1 MMIISKIKVGG
12 SRAKSISDCLPF
24 DGAIHANNI
33 GLARGLWV
41 LLDSAQVEISELAS
55 MEQEIHVLVKE
66 LSSNSS

>member
-1 MMIISKIKVGG
+1 MMIISN
-12 SRAKSISDCLPF
+12 CLHF
-24 DGAIHANNI
+24 DGAIHANTI
-33 GLARGLWV
+33 GLTGGLWV